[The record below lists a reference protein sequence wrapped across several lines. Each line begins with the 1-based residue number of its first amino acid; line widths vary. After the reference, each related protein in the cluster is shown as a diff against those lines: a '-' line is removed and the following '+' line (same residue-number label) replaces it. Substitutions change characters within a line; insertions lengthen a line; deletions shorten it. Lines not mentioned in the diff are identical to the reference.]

1 MRGMQSLNTADLMT
15 QAYANYYN
23 HIKIH
28 SAIGTTPAIA
38 ANIDGNLA
46 ENRWEALIR
55 RSLNE

>member
-1 MRGMQSLNTADLMT
+1 MQSLNTADLMT